1 MSETNNSDLERIK
14 ELWPR
19 LPWYIKQRILI
30 MARYYMI
37 YNLII
42 NAWGKVNLAWVRM
55 MIVTAEPENYF
66 PLESF

>member
-1 MSETNNSDLERIK
+1 
-14 ELWPR
+14 
-19 LPWYIKQRILI
+19 
-30 MARYYMI
+30 MI